1 MALWILLIITGRL
14 LRGILDGAPLSD
26 WVPQVTAELLFLA
39 AILIWPRTRADWLPK
54 ALVGCQ
60 MLVIY
65 ALMLTDD
72 YPEGQLGHALGFFI
86 AVLYTGIWWRG
97 WLSFAVAAFGSAMYL
112 HASTRLGLGEE
123 IDDVW
128 FGLTFTLFGVAL
140 GIHVLSGQID
150 RQLSHDAL
158 TGTLNRRALDQYLA
172 RDEWSGRVSAH
183 RSLVSLDL
191 DGFKDVNDEHGHIA
205 GDSLLCECVSAW
217 RRLLPSDGLLFRIG
231 GDEFLLILGSTDP
244 GAAAALIEQLRAST
258 PIAVSIGIA
267 SWPTD
272 VAFDQAF
279 HEADKNMFADKA
291 RHRSAR
297 GGL

>member
-1 MALWILLIITGRL
+1 MALWILLIIAGRL
-14 LRGILDGAPLSD
+14 LRGIFDGAPVSD
-26 WVPQVTAELLFLA
+26 WVPQVTAELLFLV
-39 AILIWPRTRADWLPK
+39 AILIWPRTPADWLPK

-72 YPEGQLGHALGFFI
+72 YPDGLLGHALGFFI

-97 WLSFAVAAFGSAMYL
+97 WLSFAVAAFASAMYL
-112 HASTRLGLGEE
+112 HAATRLGTGEE

-158 TGTLNRRALDQYLA
+158 TGVLNRRALDQYLA
-172 RDEWSGRVSAH
+172 KDERSARVSTP
-183 RSLVSLDL
+183 RSLVSVDL
-191 DGFKDVNDEHGHIA
+191 DGFKDVNDKHGHMA
-205 GDSLLCECVSAW
+205 GDALLCACVTAW
-217 RRLLPSDGLLFRIG
+217 RQHLPPDCLLFRVG
-231 GDEFLLILGSTDP
+231 GDEFLLILSSTDSS
-244 GAAAALIEQLRAST
+244 AAADLVEQLCAST

-267 SWPTD
+267 NWPSHT
-272 VAFDQAF
+272 AFDQAF
-279 HEADKNMFADKA
+279 QEADTNMFANKA
-291 RHRSAR
+291 QHRRTRGSA
-297 GGL
+297 